1 MNDHHGLVQGG
12 VVETVGALR
21 AVFEQAIGDVAQQ
34 HRDVDAAKE
43 ILEMLVCV
51 RPDVHTP
58 ILATGCDIKA
68 GGGP

>member
-1 MNDHHGLVQGG
+1 
-12 VVETVGALR
+12 
-21 AVFEQAIGDVAQQ
+21 VAQQ

-68 GGGP
+68 GVGP